1 MKPTCSKT
9 TESKIFMFRVDQ
21 RIKEGGGGA
30 TLEEGSQE
38 LVPAIQA
45 AATPSEMSRTPPGMA
60 VLDNPPTLAYSRLC
74 LEKDFGWT
82 GRDRMLKAGLLD

>member
-1 MKPTCSKT
+1 
-9 TESKIFMFRVDQ
+9 MFRVDQ
-21 RIKEGGGGA
+21 RIKEGGGA

-45 AATPSEMSRTPPGMA
+45 APTLSEMSRTPPGMA

-74 LEKDFGWT
+74 LEADFGWT